1 MHHWLDLRGLYKLP
15 ASCVEKVV
23 ASETAP
29 ALNVTGWI
37 QCFFQGVAVDLCQLA
52 VMEGW
57 IRPHLEL

>member
-1 MHHWLDLRGLYKLP
+1 M
-15 ASCVEKVV
+15 

-37 QCFFQGVAVDLCQLA
+37 QVFSRFFQGVAVDVCRLA